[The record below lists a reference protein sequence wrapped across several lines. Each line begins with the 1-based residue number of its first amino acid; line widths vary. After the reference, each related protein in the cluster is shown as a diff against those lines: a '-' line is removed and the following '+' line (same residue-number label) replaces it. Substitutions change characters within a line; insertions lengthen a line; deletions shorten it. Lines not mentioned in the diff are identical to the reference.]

1 MKETEN
7 IDYYALAIT
16 DDEFKL
22 LQDFIVEETG
32 ILLNPRK
39 RELVQNR
46 LRPLLRE
53 RQLTTYGEYYEWL
66 VRHQSMDEV
75 HELIQSITTNKTEFF
90 RNRFQIDYFRK
101 SVIPQLVQVLE
112 NGQATSIRIW
122 SAGCSSGEEPYS
134 LAICCLEEAPPRYQ
148 RQFQLFAS
156 DIDRT
161 ILDRAKEG
169 IYAASRLDKLAPAQA
184 EKYFRPAGEEFRA
197 AATVRGMVE
206 FQEANLV
213 DKATWPAG
221 EFDVLFCR
229 NVLIYMRQDIKRAI
243 INKFHQ
249 VLKPGGYLFLGHSE
263 TLHGVE
269 APFEYL
275 EPSIYRKELESK

>member
-1 MKETEN
+1 MKQTED
-7 IDYYALAIT
+7 IDYYNLTIS
-16 DDEFKL
+16 DDEFEL

-53 RQLTTYGEYYEWL
+53 RQLKTYGEYYEWL

-90 RNRFQIDYFRK
+90 RNRFQIDYFRRT
-101 SVIPQLVQVLE
+101 VIPHLVQLLE
-112 NGQATSIRIW
+112 KGERESIRVW

-134 LAICCLEEAPPRYQ
+134 LAICCLEEAPGSYHR
-148 RQFQLFAS
+148 RFQLYAS

-161 ILDRAKEG
+161 ILNRAKEG
-169 IYAASRLDKLAPAQA
+169 IYAASRLDKLAPALA
-184 EKYFRPAGEEFRA
+184 EKYFRPSGEEFRA
-197 AATVRGMVE
+197 AATVRAMVE

-213 DKATWPAG
+213 DVKTWPTG
-221 EFDVLFCR
+221 DFDVLFCR

-275 EPSIYRKELESK
+275 EPSIYRKE

>member
-1 MKETEN
+1 VKETEN
-7 IDYYALAIT
+7 IDYYALTIT
-16 DDEFKL
+16 DDEFEL

-53 RQLTTYGEYYEWL
+53 RQLKTYGEYYEWL

-101 SVIPQLVQVLE
+101 SVIPHLVQMLE
-112 NGQATSIRIW
+112 NGQRASIRIW

-161 ILDRAKEG
+161 ILDRAKVG
-169 IYAASRLDKLAPAQA
+169 IYAASRLDKVAPAQA
-184 EKYFRPAGEEFRA
+184 EKYFRQTGDEFRA

-206 FQEANLV
+206 FHEANLV
-213 DKATWPAG
+213 DQETWPTG

-269 APFEYL
+269 APFEYI
-275 EPSIYRKELESK
+275 EPSIYRKE